1 MGFFMAETATSLSR
15 FLRAGGQ
22 AALHEKRRRK
32 ASRAA
37 ACLAALCLA
46 VCPAGCAVSPE
57 KKEMLFYAMD
67 TAMELTAYGDGAE
80 QGINEAYQYILKL
93 DRLLTNKDED
103 SEISGLS
110 RAAGQADVTVS
121 PETAQVI
128 DAALEYCR
136 QSGGLF
142 DITIA
147 PLTSLWD
154 IGPEKTS
161 RPADSDIEAAR
172 ALVDY
177 RRLLKTGENA
187 YRLAEPKMAVDL
199 GAVAKGFAS
208 DGAAGILKGCG
219 VKSALI
225 SLGGNIYCVGAKP
238 DGKPWRIG
246 LRDPDG
252 KAGDYFAIVR
262 VTDKAVVTSGDYER
276 YFTLG
281 GVRYHHIIDPRTGL
295 PARSG
300 LRSVTVIADSGT
312 LADAFSTALF
322 VMGVEEAMAF
332 QKRHGGFEA
341 VFVTEDKQV
350 VVTEGLRD
358 IFEFRGGQEGYGYED

>member
-1 MGFFMAETATSLSR
+1 MT
-15 FLRAGGQ
+15 
-22 AALHEKRRRK
+22 K
-32 ASRAA
+32 
-37 ACLAALCLA
+37 LAANARLLRLLKTGRREAEQKRFRKTARGAAGLLA
-46 VCPAGCAVSPE
+46 AGLLALSFGCAVSPE
-57 KKEMLFYAMD
+57 KKEMLFFSMN

-80 QGINEAYQYILKL
+80 QAVGEAYRYILKL
-93 DRLLTNKDED
+93 DRLLTNKEED
-103 SEISGLS
+103 SEISALN
-110 RAAGQADVTVS
+110 RAAGQGGVDVS

-128 DAALEYCR
+128 DVALVYCG

-142 DITIA
+142 DITVA
-147 PLTSLWD
+147 PLTTLWG

-161 RPADSDIEAAR
+161 LPADADIKAAR

-177 RRLLKTGENA
+177 RGLQKTGENA
-187 YRLAEPKMAVDL
+187 YCLAEPGMAVDL

-208 DGAAGILKGCG
+208 DKAAGIMRERG

-225 SLGGNIYCVGAKP
+225 SLGGNIYCVGKKP
-238 DGKPWRIG
+238 DGSPWSIG

-252 KAGDYFAIVR
+252 EAGEYFAVLR

-276 YFTLG
+276 YFMLG
-281 GVRYHHIIDPRTGL
+281 GVRYHHIIDPRTGA

-322 VMGVEEAMAF
+322 VMGLEDALAF
-332 QKRHGGFEA
+332 QKSRGGFEA
-341 VFVTEDKQV
+341 VFVTGDKRV
-350 VVTEGLRD
+350 IATEGIKD
-358 IFEFRGGQEGYGYED
+358 VFDFRGGKKGYSYED